1 MGESM
6 NSFVTEDGEYGSSD
20 DLALFDRNDLT
31 TEQWE
36 NLGEISDTDRIKY
49 VQAILEKDDVLI
61 TKMELDN
68 FGEHWGLD

>member
-1 MGESM
+1 M

-61 TKMELDN
+61 TKMESDN
-68 FGEHWGLD
+68 FG